1 MSINSKIKGKNYEL
15 EVRKDLKKLG
25 YSNVKRSVQYCG
37 NNTDSN
43 NADLIGLNGIH
54 IECKHYNNIGFKY
67 ECLEQAI
74 RDSKI
79 QLIFLLYFI
88 ELITTKQLSLCFY
101 KIGVNYIMNIIRTY
115 IKMNYRLHMIRQ
127 TLLSIFFNRNSIP
140 LIYCPPVAP
149 LPS

>member
-15 EVRKDLKKLG
+15 EVRKNLKKLG

-74 RDSKI
+74 RDSKNTANLPAVFHRI
-79 QLIFLLYFI
+79 NNHKTVVTMLLQDWSKIYNEYYKNLHKD
-88 ELITTKQLSLCFY
+88 EL
-101 KIGVNYIMNIIRTY
+101 
-115 IKMNYRLHMIRQ
+115 
-127 TLLSIFFNRNSIP
+127 
-140 LIYCPPVAP
+140 
-149 LPS
+149 